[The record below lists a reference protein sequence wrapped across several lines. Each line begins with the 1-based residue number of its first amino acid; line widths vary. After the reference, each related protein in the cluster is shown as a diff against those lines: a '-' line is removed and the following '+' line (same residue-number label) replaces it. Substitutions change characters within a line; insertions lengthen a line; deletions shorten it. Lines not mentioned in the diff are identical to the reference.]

1 MFIVI
6 AYDIVQNRRRTRLM
20 KLLKRYGAHVQ
31 KSVFECRLDERR
43 FLELKTKIQQEI
55 DPEQDRVRYYDLC
68 ARCQR
73 MIEHIG
79 MEDPDIEEKQY
90 VVL

>member
-1 MFIVI
+1 
-6 AYDIVQNRRRTRLM
+6 M
-20 KLLKRYGAHVQ
+20 KLLKSYGAHVQ

-43 FLELKTKIQQEI
+43 LLELKAKIQKEI
-55 DPEQDRVRYYDLC
+55 DPKEDKVRYYDLC

-79 MEDPDIEEKQY
+79 MEPPETQEKQY
-90 VVL
+90 VVV